1 MQEIWVWSLGLEDA
15 LEKEMATHSRIL
27 DWEIPCTEEPGGLQP
42 TGSQRVGHE
51 WVTKPPPP
59 LMSGLKTTDIYFME
73 AGRSKVKMRA
83 GLVSFEASL
92 LGLQTAAFPT
102 DCLPSLLVD
111 VLIFS
116 YCVYSKLLSH
126 IRLFGTPWTVTHQSP
141 LSMGFSRQE
150 YLSGLPCPPPRWSS
164 RARDQTHISY
174 VSCFGRRVL
183 SH

>member
-1 MQEIWVWSLGLEDA
+1 ME
-15 LEKEMATHSRIL
+15 THSSIL
-27 DWEIPCTEEPGGLQP
+27 AWEIPWTEEPGGLQP
-42 TGSQRVGHE
+42 TGSQRVGHD
-51 WVTKPPPP
+51 WVTKPPPQ

-92 LGLQTAAFPT
+92 FGLQTAALPT

-116 YCVYSKLLSH
+116 YCVYAKLLSH
-126 IRLFGTPWTVTHQSP
+126 VRLFGTPWTVARQAP

-150 YLSGLPCPPPRWSS
+150 HLSGLPCPPPRWSS
-164 RARDQTHISY
+164 RPRDRTHISY
-174 VSCFGRRVL
+174 VSCIGKRVL